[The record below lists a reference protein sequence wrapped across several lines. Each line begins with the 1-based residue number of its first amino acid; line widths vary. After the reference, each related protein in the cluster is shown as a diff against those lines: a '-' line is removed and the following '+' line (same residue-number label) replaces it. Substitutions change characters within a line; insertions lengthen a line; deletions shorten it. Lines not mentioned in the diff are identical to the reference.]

1 MKARVLLIIF
11 IISLFGA
18 LLILKVFFSKIT
30 DFSTFAL
37 GTETV
42 TYWAK
47 DSNENLIHISAIDSV
62 GNNSII
68 NSWTQSGQKNVLLVL
83 GNSQTHSINQK
94 NINEVTFV
102 EMLNKRIDKYY
113 VIANTYPNA
122 SLQDF
127 LISYKYWMTVLPVK
141 AVVIPL
147 FLDDMREANGISYDF
162 YPKLVDKN
170 FSFEENDNI
179 LLRKLNIS
187 FSSLRE
193 KKIGL
198 DDSKHNEKLSTQD
211 IVEKYLNTQLDNNW
225 TVWNNR
231 KNAQGILFGKLYELR
246 NTIFNI
252 KATTVR
258 RMIPDKYVDNMT
270 ALDLII
276 SDVQKNGIKLFLYV
290 PPIRNDAEKP
300 YDPKEYRLFKSQ
312 ILDILNK
319 YPNTVYFKD
328 YDKIIPSKYFGHKA
342 STSLGKQTEELDF
355 MHFQYTGHRILS
367 DSLAVFL
374 LNNGIR

>member
-1 MKARVLLIIF
+1 MKTRVLLIIF

-18 LLILKVFFSKIT
+18 LLILKVFFSRIT

-47 DSNENLIHISAIDSV
+47 DSNKNLIHISAIDSV

-68 NSWTQSGQKNVLLVL
+68 NSWTQAGQKSVLLLL
-83 GNSQTHSINQK
+83 GNSQAHSINQK
-94 NINEVTFV
+94 NINEVTYV
-102 EMLNKRIDKYY
+102 EMLNKRIDGYY

-141 AVVIPL
+141 ALVIPL

-187 FSSLRE
+187 FSSVHE
-193 KKIGL
+193 KKIAL
-198 DDSKHNEKLSTQD
+198 DDSNHYENLSTQD

-225 TVWNNR
+225 NVWNNR

-258 RMIPDKYVDNMT
+258 RMIPDKYADNMT

-276 SDVQKNGIKLFLYV
+276 KDAQKNDIKLFLYV
-290 PPIRNDAEKP
+290 PPIRNDVEKP

-312 ILDILNK
+312 IQDIVNK
-319 YPNTVYFKD
+319 YPNTVFFKD
-328 YDKIIPSKYFGHKA
+328 YDNIVPGKYFGHKA

-355 MHFQYTGHRILS
+355 MHFQFTGHSILF
-367 DSLAVFL
+367 DSLSVYL